1 MKKSWF
7 IGAVIFIL
15 MATEF
20 GAGVAIKVV
29 FTRVGSTLY
38 AREVRVPA

>member
-1 MKKSWF
+1 MKRNWF
-7 IGAVIFIL
+7 IGAAIL
-15 MATEF
+15 ILIATEF

-29 FTRVGSTLY
+29 FTRLGSTLY